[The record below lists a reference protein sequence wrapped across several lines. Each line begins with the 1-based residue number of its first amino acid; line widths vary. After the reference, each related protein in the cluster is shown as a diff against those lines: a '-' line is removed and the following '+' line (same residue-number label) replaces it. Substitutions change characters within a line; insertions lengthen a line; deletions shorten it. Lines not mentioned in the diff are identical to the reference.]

1 MHMATSLRQ
10 IHLDNILPY
19 GPRSGSPDERSKV
32 QREQSSVCRGLV
44 CLLATILKSISTLTP
59 PHPEPE
65 EGGTGS
71 HQRLGPIAFSFR
83 VKNEQ
88 FIYTN
93 MHYKMST
100 ILRCLYYSII
110 TCRDQCLK
118 KFHPKVRK
126 HGEGPYQ
133 GLLLVESG

>member
-1 MHMATSLRQ
+1 MHMATSVRQ

-19 GPRSGSPDERSKV
+19 GQRSPDERSKV

-44 CLLATILKSISTLTP
+44 FCLLATILKSISTLTP
-59 PHPEPE
+59 PHPELE

-93 MHYKMST
+93 MHYYKLST

-110 TCRDQCLK
+110 TCRD
-118 KFHPKVRK
+118 
-126 HGEGPYQ
+126 
-133 GLLLVESG
+133 

>member
-88 FIYTN
+88 FIFYTICN
-93 MHYKMST
+93 QYKMST
-100 ILRCLYYSII
+100 ILRCLYYCLRSIPI
-110 TCRDQCLK
+110 Y
-118 KFHPKVRK
+118 PNV
-126 HGEGPYQ
+126 
-133 GLLLVESG
+133 VS